1 MVLMENSVM
10 LRVQIPSLKTTMLQ
24 SKPEAVVP
32 DVTQPLLSLPF
43 KIGSAINTMKY

>member
-24 SKPEAVVP
+24 SQPEAVVP
-32 DVTQPLLSLPF
+32 GVIQLLPSLPY
-43 KIGSAINTMKY
+43 KTGSAINTMRY